1 MTWWQLTFA
10 RCGPACYL
18 SHLDTTRAVQRTFA
32 RAGIPVGLTHGMR
45 PKACVALPLPLPV
58 GAAGR
63 EELAV
68 VEVTDDYTEPAT
80 ALAQLR
86 VAAPPGLVPLA
97 IVSTGERH
105 PRLQPSLAEYTC
117 LVCGDADRLAQ
128 AVARFAR
135 EPHLMRERVSPKGT
149 RMLDL
154 KEYVVATSARPV
166 EGGAELGFTVRHR
179 STGAARPQEYV
190 DLIAEWAGVEPVM
203 RSLERV
209 RVTWKDVPGA
219 QAAGAE
225 GVDLSDDPQTGDDR

>member
-1 MTWWQLTFA
+1 MSWWLLTFA
-10 RCGPACYL
+10 RCGSARYL

-58 GAAGR
+58 GAAGH

-68 VEVTDDYTEPAT
+68 VEVLDGDPAPAA

-86 VAAPPGLVPLA
+86 AAAPPGLEPLA
-97 IVSTGERH
+97 LVSAGERH
-105 PRLQPSLAEYTC
+105 PRPQPSLAEYTC
-117 LVCGDADRLAQ
+117 VICGDADRLAE
-128 AVARFAR
+128 AVARFAH

-149 RMLDL
+149 RTLDL

-166 EGGAELGFTVRHR
+166 DGGTELGFTIRH
-179 STGAARPQEYV
+179 SSAGAARPQDYV

-209 RVTWKDVPGA
+209 RVTWKDVPAA
-219 QAAGAE
+219 QAAWAE
-225 GVDLSDDPQTGDDR
+225 GVDLSDDPQEGDAG

>member
-154 KEYVVATSARPV
+154 KEYVVATSARP
-166 EGGAELGFTVRHR
+166 
-179 STGAARPQEYV
+179 
-190 DLIAEWAGVEPVM
+190 
-203 RSLERV
+203 
-209 RVTWKDVPGA
+209 
-219 QAAGAE
+219 
-225 GVDLSDDPQTGDDR
+225 DRKSVV